1 MQAGAVWLGVLEG
14 PEPMPRLERQRSVGG
29 SARRSRRTQ
38 ACRPPAW
45 LTLRGWLHGP
55 EGLFDP
61 PR

>member
-1 MQAGAVWLGVLEG
+1 MLVGAVWLGVLEW
-14 PEPMPRLERQRSVGG
+14 PELVPRLERQGSVGG
-29 SARRSRRTQ
+29 SARRSRRTR
-38 ACRPPAW
+38 ARRPQSW